1 MKYIPYGK
9 QYLDH
14 HDFNAVSK
22 SLKQDL
28 ITTGESVK
36 TFEKKCKNFFRS
48 KYAISCNNAT
58 SGLHLAFK
66 SINLKKNDVVIMPS
80 INFISSYNICK
91 NIGAKIY
98 LSDVDP
104 TTGQMTPED
113 IKNTIKKY
121 KIKNVKLIV
130 TMYRGGYPDNF
141 YEFYNLKKKLRCFL
155 IEDA

>member
-1 MKYIPYGK
+1 
-9 QYLDH
+9 
-14 HDFNAVSK
+14 
-22 SLKQDL
+22 
-28 ITTGESVK
+28 
-36 TFEKKCKNFFRS
+36 
-48 KYAISCNNAT
+48 
-58 SGLHLAFK
+58 
-66 SINLKKNDVVIMPS
+66 MPS

-130 TMYRGGYPDNF
+130 TMYLGLSKTFMNF
-141 YEFYNLKKKLRCFL
+141 IN
-155 IEDA
+155 